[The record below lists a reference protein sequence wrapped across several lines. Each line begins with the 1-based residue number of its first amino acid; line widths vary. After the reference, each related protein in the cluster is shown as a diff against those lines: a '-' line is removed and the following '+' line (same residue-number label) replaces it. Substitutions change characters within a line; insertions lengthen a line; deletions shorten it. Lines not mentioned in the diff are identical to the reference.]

1 MRKSNKSANSDKW
14 IKIPSDEILGKT
26 VESLKKNGI
35 DALVVENGIEAK
47 KKVLELIPKGAEI
60 MTMTSRTLETIGV
73 LPEINDSGN
82 YDSVRNKLTKMNRD
96 TDSREMQ
103 RLGASPEWVIG
114 SVHAVTSDGEV
125 LIASNTGSQLP
136 AYAYG
141 SDHVIWVVGAQKIV
155 KDFDDAIDRLYE
167 HTLPLESE
175 RLKGI
180 YGVPSNVSKKL
191 IINKEVKK
199 GRILMIIVKEVLGF

>member
-1 MRKSNKSANSDKW
+1 MKRPSSVSDKDRW
-14 IKIPSDEILGKT
+14 IKIPSEEILKKT
-26 VESLKKNGI
+26 VSSLKDNGM
-35 DALVVENGIEAK
+35 DAIVVENRDEAK
-47 KKVLELIPKGAEI
+47 KKVLELIPKGAEV
-60 MTMTSRTLETIGV
+60 MTMTSRTLEMIGV
-73 LPEINDSGN
+73 LPEINESGN
-82 YDSVRNKLTKMNRD
+82 YDSVRTTLNKMNRE

-103 RLGASPEWVIG
+103 RLGASPEWAIG

-141 SDHVIWVVGAQKIV
+141 ADHVVWVVGAQKVV

-167 HTLPLESE
+167 HTFPLENE
-175 RLKGI
+175 RSKKA

-191 IINKEVKK
+191 VINKEVRK